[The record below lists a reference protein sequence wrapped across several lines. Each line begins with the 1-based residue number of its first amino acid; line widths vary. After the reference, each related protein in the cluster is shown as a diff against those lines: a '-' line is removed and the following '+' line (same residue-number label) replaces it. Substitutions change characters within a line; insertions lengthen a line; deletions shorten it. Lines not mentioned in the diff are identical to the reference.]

1 MSILSKTVN
10 ESTALTFYMV
20 FNIIISYLKL
30 HEDSRLLSNIC
41 ALIVAD
47 PHLYVNFNVHSFASV
62 FGTLRNAS
70 HLQNNKKLFFQVNC
84 FPNLPIKKTKEGM

>member
-47 PHLYVNFNVHSFASV
+47 PHLHVNFNVHSFASV
-62 FGTLRNAS
+62 FGTS